1 MSKRVFDIVVAAI
14 GLIVLSP
21 FFVVVAILI
30 RLDSRG
36 SIFFRQERIGKGLRP
51 FSIYKFRTMRMDAD
65 RHGGQITVGEDPR
78 ITRVGRV
85 LRKAKLDEL
94 PQLINVLKGEMS
106 FVGPRPEV
114 PRYVEMFRNDYEQIL
129 AIRPG
134 ITDLASLRYRN
145 ESTLLGQALNPEQE
159 YITHVLPDKLK
170 LSHEYLQKSSLLFD
184 LTLIFKTLLNLL
196 PYGGNAPGT
205 HHSSTEIT
213 ECTRPQRNHLYDNG
227 QQN

>member
-1 MSKRVFDIVVAAI
+1 MSKRMFDIVVAAI

-21 FFVVVAILI
+21 IFVVVAILI
-30 RLDSRG
+30 WLDSRG
-36 SIFFRQERIGKGLRP
+36 SIFFRQERVGKGLRP

-114 PRYVEMFRNDYEQIL
+114 PRYVEMFRNDYEHPCVTVMNRHFSGSRRTPNKNIL
-129 AIRPG
+129 TTCCPI
-134 ITDLASLRYRN
+134 SLN
-145 ESTLLGQALNPEQE
+145 
-159 YITHVLPDKLK
+159 
-170 LSHEYLQKSSLLFD
+170 SHTS
-184 LTLIFKTLLNLL
+184 IFKSRRCSSILPSFLRPCSTCYLMEGMPRERTTL
-196 PYGGNAPGT
+196 
-205 HHSSTEIT
+205 
-213 ECTRPQRNHLYDNG
+213 RRR
-227 QQN
+227 

>member
-1 MSKRVFDIVVAAI
+1 MSKRMFDIVVAAL

-21 FFVVVAILI
+21 IFVVVAILI

-36 SIFFRQERIGKGLRP
+36 SIFFRQERVGKGLRP

-94 PQLINVLKGEMS
+94 PQLVNVLKGEMS

-114 PRYVEMFRNDYEQIL
+114 PRYVEMFRDDYEQIL

-145 ESTLLGQALNPEQE
+145 ESTLLGQSSDPEQE

-184 LTLIFKTLLNLL
+184 LTLIFKTLLKLL
-196 PYGGNAPGT
+196 PYGGNAPGMP
-205 HHSSTEIT
+205 HSSTEIT
-213 ECTRPQRNHLYDNG
+213 ECTRPQRNHTL
-227 QQN
+227 